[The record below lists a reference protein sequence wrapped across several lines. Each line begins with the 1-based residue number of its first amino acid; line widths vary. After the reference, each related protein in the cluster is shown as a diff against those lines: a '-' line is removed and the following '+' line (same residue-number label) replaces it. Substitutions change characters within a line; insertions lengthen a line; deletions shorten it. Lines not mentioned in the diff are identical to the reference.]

1 VPTSAQDATGPDRS
15 IAELAEGAG
24 KILVSACLLGQAV
37 RYDGGTKTCLHPRL
51 IDWIEAGRVV
61 PFCPEV
67 EGGFSVPR
75 PRAELR
81 GGDGDDFWAAR
92 AEVLNEGGLDVGA
105 GYRRGAEAALAV
117 CRREGI
123 RLAVLK
129 EGSPSCGR
137 NRIADGSFSGTTRPG
152 LGVTAALLEA
162 NGIRVISDEEL

>member
-1 VPTSAQDATGPDRS
+1 MVGDG
-15 IAELAEGAG
+15 GG
-24 KILVSACLLGQAV
+24 KILVSACLLGQPV
-37 RYDGGTKTCLHPRL
+37 RYDGAAKTCLHPRL
-51 IDWIEAGRVV
+51 VDWIETGRVV

-67 EGGFSVPR
+67 EGGFGVPR

-81 GGDGDDFWAAR
+81 GGDGDAFWASR
-92 AEVLNEGGLDVGA
+92 AEVVSEAGLDLSV
-105 GYRRGAEAALAV
+105 GYRRGAEAALAL

-137 NRIADGSFSGTTRPG
+137 KRIADGSFSSTSRSGMG
-152 LGVTAALLEA
+152 ITAALLEQ